1 MKQIIPCYKN
11 WRIDVLLIIAAV
23 ALILFTSNGRTA
35 FATLLIKF
43 MGIVLAA
50 IDICLY
56 RFWNR
61 HNSLEELKNITED

>member
-43 MGIVLAA
+43 MSIV
-50 IDICLY
+50 
-56 RFWNR
+56 
-61 HNSLEELKNITED
+61 